1 MSMIRAL
8 LPGGLGLVL
17 LAAAAVPAVAQ
28 AGNDPFLPPGENRDL
43 VVAVC
48 TSCHPARTFGQ
59 IREGAAAWRYQVY
72 DMIMHGAQM
81 APEDI
86 DPVVK
91 YLSTALGPGVPLPG
105 PPPASVSLPDGQGKE
120 LVEGACALCHGLDR
134 VAATKRPAHQWD
146 AIVQRM
152 IFFGA
157 PLSSDQAKTVSG
169 YLATDFGSK

>member
-1 MSMIRAL
+1 MARAL
-8 LPGGLGLVL
+8 LPAALGLVL
-17 LAAAAVPAVAQ
+17 LASASLPALAQ
-28 AGNDPFLPPGENRDL
+28 AASDPFLPAGEGRDL
-43 VVAVC
+43 VVQVC
-48 TSCHPARTFGQ
+48 TSCHAARTFGQ
-59 IREGAAAWRYQVY
+59 LREGAQAWRYQVY

-86 DPVVK
+86 EPVVK

-105 PPPASVSLPDGQGKE
+105 PPPAQVKLPDGQGKE

-146 AIVQRM
+146 AIVSRM

-157 PLSSDQAKTVSG
+157 PLSADQAKTVSS
-169 YLATDFGSK
+169 YVVANFGSK